1 MILNSKKIKE
11 LQSENEELKKLLEG
25 FADKEN
31 RLKQFEELIKKSRIE
46 YANITLKKNQTAQTL
61 DVLENQKTKLN
72 TELHKISSE
81 IRELRDIKLSEQN
94 QLLALESITA
104 SSKKFSEKS
113 NNDNL
118 EQAKNIIY
126 KEIDSAEK
134 RKNEVALETL
144 KFRKRLDELNSKIS
158 EVNRIKN
165 ALTKEVERKKEEI
178 SILIG
183 RKKAI
188 SQEQN
193 DDITSALIR
202 QNEEKLKFAEELQIK
217 INQLR
222 NQESVIID
230 HLSDKKSELKK
241 LEKQIEEKNHLTV
254 NESEINNSI
263 KQLTFLEAKKKELLH
278 ELSIKIEAKEA
289 RLTSLDEDCKAKLWS
304 LNNLK
309 NENEELFEKI
319 NSGSDQL
326 KHLTDSIEIATSRLS
341 DLDYSLNVL
350 DKEFNNL
357 FQDIENKK
365 HVKMELD
372 SQIISR
378 QGEKENLEDVIKEL
392 KETTSVLSQLKNDI
406 ESGSGQSAKRFT
418 GIIQYYS
425 STINEMNI
433 KKSALEKEIRRNIKT
448 IFEKEQLIEEKQSSL
463 EEMENMLN
471 AGKSNFSLFEELMQ
485 FLGEQKKLL
494 LINKN
499 FIDEY
504 SQDSAPITRNEITE
518 NKLTEFEN
526 ALNDLLHSDTDY
538 STDLINRRIALEQ
551 EVEENNSVLNNLKE
565 KISDSANDLSEL
577 RESVNKI
584 KVEHEEHRVAINKLA
599 SMKQKL
605 IEEINKQQIIVDKY
619 SKIKEMIRQE
629 QELIKLKRDFV
640 TTQNLTNQSK
650 TKEKI
655 FDTHNPNWIKL

>member
-165 ALTKEVERKKEEI
+165 ALTKEVEKKKEEI

-241 LEKQIEEKNHLTV
+241 LEKQIEEKSHLTV
-254 NESEINNSI
+254 NEAEINNSI

-319 NSGSDQL
+319 NSGSTQL

-406 ESGSGQSAKRFT
+406 ENGSGQSAKRFT

-504 SQDSAPITRNEITE
+504 SQDSVPITRNEITE

-605 IEEINKQQIIVDKY
+605 IEEINKQQMIVDKY
-619 SKIKEMIRQE
+619 SKIKEMIKQE